1 MIGDVASGAGL
12 VLASAAS
19 AYAIWASPSR
29 SRSAAMLVA
38 LGLAPVLI
46 AGDAW
51 EKATF
56 EDLRDSAGTT
66 TLMVA
71 AALIVVV
78 GLAHLLRGRSWLI
91 APLIVAAL
99 PFRVP
104 LEAGGE
110 TANLLVPL
118 YLVIAAG
125 VVAAILKPS
134 KLPQPSTTLPKGS
147 DPLTVDT
154 RGARARPVVWLRR
167 ILAGFVLL
175 YAMQALYSE
184 DPTRGLQNVCF
195 FFVPFSVAF
204 ALLVDLRWD
213 RRPLDTCAAVAGAQ
227 ALLFALVALGQYV
240 TGELFWNDGVI
251 LANDFHTY
259 FRVNSFFWDPNIL
272 GRYLALVGVIAVAAL
287 LWSRDLRRIGLL
299 AAFLAV
305 LMLALAVTFSQSS
318 YVALLAGMAVL
329 AALRWSFRWTAAA
342 VGIPALIV
350 LGIGIYGLASSPP
363 GQNNKDTSGRL
374 KLVEG
379 GFELFGERPVWGYGS
394 GSFSTAYEERVKDRV
409 ASLSESHTE
418 PVTVAAEQGLIG
430 LAAYLALLAVAF
442 WVLVHRIAPL
452 MPGVVRGPPDAE
464 TPEWFRV
471 ARAAMLATFTALV
484 VHSLSYAGFFE
495 DPITWVLLAIGAALA
510 AGSRAPDRAG

>member
-1 MIGDVASGAGL
+1 MIGDFASGAGL
-12 VLASAAS
+12 VLAAAAS
-19 AYAIWASPSR
+19 AYAIWAPPSR
-29 SRSAAMLVA
+29 GRSVAMLLA
-38 LGLAPVLI
+38 LALAPVLI
-46 AGDAW
+46 SGDAW
-51 EKATF
+51 ETARF

-66 TLMVA
+66 VLLGAAGLVIVA
-71 AALIVVV
+71 
-78 GLAHLLRGRSWLI
+78 GLAYLLRGRSWLL

-125 VVAAILKPS
+125 VLTAVTRSDWAADRAN
-134 KLPQPSTTLPKGS
+134 GH
-147 DPLTVDT
+147 
-154 RGARARPVVWLRR
+154 ARPVVWLRR
-167 ILAGFVLL
+167 ILAAFVLL
-175 YAMQALYSE
+175 YAVQALYSE

-204 ALLVDLRWD
+204 ALLADLRWD
-213 RRPLDTCAAVAGAQ
+213 RRALDACAAVAGAQ
-227 ALLFALVALGQYV
+227 ALLFAVVGLGQYMV
-240 TGELFWNDGVI
+240 GELFWNDGVK

-272 GRYLALVGVIAVAAL
+272 GRYLALVGVIAVAVL

-299 AAFLAV
+299 AAFLAI

-329 AALRWSFRWTAAA
+329 AALRWSFRWTAVA
-342 VGIPALIV
+342 VGIPALIAM
-350 LGIGIYGLASSPP
+350 GIGTYALATSKE

-379 GFELFGERPVWGYGS
+379 GFELFSERPVWGYGS
-394 GSFSTAYEERVKDRV
+394 GSFSTAYEERVNDRV

-430 LAAYLALLAVAF
+430 LVAYLALLAVAF

-452 MPGVVRGPPDAE
+452 MPGVIRGPPDTE
-464 TPEWFRV
+464 TPDWFRV
-471 ARAAMLATFTALV
+471 GRAAMLATFTALI

-510 AGSRAPDRAG
+510 AAASPARGRAC